1 MALSAEVQRLGA
13 EEYLRWESRQ
23 PEKHEYV
30 AGDVFAMG
38 GASRRHVTLTGNLF
52 AGLDEALT
60 GTPCRV
66 YMADMKVEVATKTS
80 FFYPDVFVTCHSD
93 DHRAE
98 LAMHHPILIA
108 EVLSPSTAAYD
119 RGGKFIAY
127 RSLPSLK
134 EYLLIDPDPQQLELF
149 RKGPDGLWTLH
160 DFVPGQTLHL
170 ASVEVA
176 ISWERLFRNVD

>member
-1 MALSAEVQRLGA
+1 MALSAEVQPLGT
-13 EEYLRWESRQ
+13 EEYLLWESLQ
-23 PEKHEYV
+23 PKKHEYV
-30 AGDVFAMG
+30 AGDIFAMG
-38 GASRRHVTLTGNLF
+38 GASRRHVTLSGNLF
-52 AGLDEALT
+52 AGLDEALS

-66 YMADMKVEVATKTS
+66 YMADMKIEVATKRC
-80 FFYPDVFVTCHSD
+80 FFYPDVFVTCHPD

-98 LAMHHPILIA
+98 LAMHHPLLIA

-134 EYLLIDPDPQQLELF
+134 EYLLIDPDQQQLELF
-149 RKGPDGLWTLH
+149 RKGADGLWILH
-160 DFVPGQTLHL
+160 DFVPGQTLQL
-170 ASVEVA
+170 ASIEAA